1 MGADAPKAHGSSAFS
16 LPAPEN
22 LQKEKNAGPPK
33 NTAAQLS

>member
-1 MGADAPKAHGSSAFS
+1 MMKYWRTTGRSAFS

-33 NTAAQLS
+33 KTAAQLS